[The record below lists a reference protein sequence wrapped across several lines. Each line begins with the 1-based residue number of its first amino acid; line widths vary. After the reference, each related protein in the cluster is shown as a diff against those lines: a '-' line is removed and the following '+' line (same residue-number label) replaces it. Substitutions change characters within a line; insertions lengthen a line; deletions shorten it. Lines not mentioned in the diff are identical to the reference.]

1 MAERSE
7 TKRRKVLVV
16 DDEPDMRLLLRMVFE
31 KAGHEVVEAHN
42 GRVALERVHESR
54 PDVLITDRMMPVMT
68 GQELIGRL
76 HADPE
81 DRDIPVVLV
90 SANPEG
96 IEGADAVLAKPYG
109 PDEVLETALT
119 LAEGTD

>member
-1 MAERSE
+1 MAEGSE
-7 TKRRKVLVV
+7 MKRRKVLVV

-42 GRVALERVHESR
+42 GRVALERLHESR

-76 HADPE
+76 HAAPE
-81 DRDIPVVLV
+81 DRDIPIVLV

-96 IEGADAVLAKPYG
+96 VEGANAVLVKPYK
-109 PDEVLETALT
+109 PVEVLETALS
-119 LAEGTD
+119 LAEGAP

>member
-1 MAERSE
+1 MALVSE
-7 TKRRKVLVV
+7 TKKRKVLVV

-31 KAGHEVVEAHN
+31 KAGHEVVEAQN
-42 GRVALERVHESR
+42 GRVALERLHESR

-76 HADPE
+76 HADPQ

-96 IEGADAVLAKPYG
+96 VEGADAVLAKPYR
-109 PDEVLETALT
+109 PNEVLETALT
-119 LAEGTD
+119 LTEGAG